1 MDNLL
6 DRVQKNIQKTVVE
19 EGEKHIIFSRYHQQD
34 SLLILLQENYLSSKL
49 YLQITKN
56 SNKVFTTLLES
67 KQDIVNI
74 KRTVRI
80 FLDLIETYWDDQEKE
95 VNELYIDNIYCS
107 ERWTNELMT
116 TAQHHNFTEDSK
128 MKLVNLLNTITS
140 EQTLDWNGKSIIKL
154 LWLMGRYR
162 LNGTERLHKL
172 TESAQPK
179 F

>member
-1 MDNLL
+1 MENLL
-6 DRVQKNIQKTVVE
+6 DVVQKNLQRTVVE
-19 EGEKHIIFSRYHQQD
+19 DGEKHIIFSQHKQD
-34 SLLILLQENYLSSKL
+34 NRMMILLLKNIHSSNL

-56 SNKVFTTLLES
+56 SNKVFTTSLES
-67 KQDIVNI
+67 KQDISNI

-80 FLDLIETYWDDQEKE
+80 FLDLIETYWDDQEQE
-95 VNELYIDNIYCS
+95 VNELYIENIYCS
-107 ERWTNELMT
+107 ERWTKDLMT

-172 TESAQPK
+172 TEAAQPK